1 MSRFR
6 LLPPAALIA
15 VALLSGAWLLGRA
28 LDRDS
33 RRSQEGAQLLD
44 AVMQRVRESYVEPVD
59 EEQLWQG
66 AVAGLMNQL
75 GDPNSAYITPDR
87 LERLRLTA
95 SNAYRGVG
103 LQVEVLDGWITVTQ
117 PRPGSPA
124 ERAGLQTGDRLVEL
138 DGKSM
143 RGWTVTEARNALRGP
158 LGSTV
163 QLVVERGSG
172 TRIAVTLER
181 ADIRV
186 RAVTRA
192 TVLDGGV
199 GYVAVTTFS
208 DSTEAELI
216 ATVDS
221 LRGAGARSLVLDLRG
236 NPGGL
241 LEQGVGVADLF
252 LAPGTQIVTTR
263 GRAEGTTQVYV
274 DSTPERWAG
283 MPIAVLVN
291 PLTASA
297 AEIVAGALQDNDRA
311 LLLGRVTYGKGSA
324 QVVYPL
330 DNGAALSL
338 TEARWYTPLGR
349 SLEVPPLDE
358 ERLADADTAR
368 PVFRTASGRRIYG
381 GGGIVPDVSA
391 GDSMQDPAERRLLA
405 ELGADVPRWRE
416 VLTAEA
422 RALVQAR
429 SVRDSLFMV
438 RPEWRSRVQARAR
451 QMGLRVN
458 AATFAEASAFVDRQ
472 LATEIARQGWGIP
485 YSQRRLVRSDS
496 VVQRAAEV
504 LRRARQPKDVFA
516 ATE

>member
-1 MSRFR
+1 MNRFR
-6 LLPPAALIA
+6 LLPPAALVA
-15 VALLSGAWLLGRA
+15 LALLSGAWLLGRA

-33 RRSQEGAQLLD
+33 RRSAEGAQLLD
-44 AVMQRVRESYVEPVD
+44 AVMQRIRESYVEDVD
-59 EEQLWQG
+59 EEQLWLN
-66 AVAGLMNQL
+66 AVAGMMNEL
-75 GDPNSAYITPDR
+75 GDPNSAYITPER
-87 LERLRLTA
+87 LERLRLSA

-103 LQVEVLDGWITVTQ
+103 LSVEVIDGWITVTQ

-143 RGWTVTEARNALRGP
+143 RGWTVAEARNALRGP

-163 QLVVERGSG
+163 NLVVERGQG

-181 ADIRV
+181 ADIRN

-192 TVLDGGV
+192 TLLDGGV

-208 DSTEAELI
+208 DSTEAELTF
-216 ATVDS
+216 TVDS
-221 LRGAGARSLVLDLRG
+221 LRSAGATSLVLDLRG

-241 LEQGVGVADLF
+241 LTQGVGVADLF
-252 LAPGTQIVTTR
+252 LGPNTEIVTTR
-263 GRAEGTTQVYV
+263 GRTPQATQVYV
-274 DSTPERWAG
+274 DSTAERWAG

-324 QVVYPL
+324 QTVYPL
-330 DNGAALSL
+330 DNGAAISL

-349 SLEVPPLDE
+349 SLEVAPPDE

-368 PVFRTASGRRIYG
+368 PVFRTASGRAVLG
-381 GGGIVPDVSA
+381 GGGIVPDVQV
-391 GDSMQDPAERRLLA
+391 GDSTVDPAERRLLA

-416 VLTAEA
+416 ALAAEA
-422 RALVQAR
+422 RAIVAQR
-429 SVRDSLFMV
+429 SVRDSLFTV
-438 RPEWRSRVQARAR
+438 NPAWRNRLATRMR
-451 QMGLRVN
+451 GMGLRFN
-458 AATFAEASAFVDRQ
+458 TATYSEAAAFVDRR
-472 LATEIARQGWGIP
+472 LGDEIARAGWGIG
-485 YSQRRLVRSDS
+485 YALRRSVRNDA
-496 VVQRAAEV
+496 VVQRAAEA
-504 LRRARQPKDVFA
+504 LRKARVPADVFV
-516 ATE
+516 TE